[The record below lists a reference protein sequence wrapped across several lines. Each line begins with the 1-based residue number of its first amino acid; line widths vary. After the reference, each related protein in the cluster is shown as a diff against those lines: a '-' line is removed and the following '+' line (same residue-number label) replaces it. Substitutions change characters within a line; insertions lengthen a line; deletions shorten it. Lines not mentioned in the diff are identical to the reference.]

1 MKISVITIN
10 FNNLTGLT
18 KTVES
23 VLDQLFDKFEY
34 IIIDG
39 GSSDGSQEFLIEKSD
54 QLDYWVSEKDNGVYH
69 AMNKGLSIAKG
80 DFCIFLN
87 SGDFFY
93 DNFVLEKVNFSLDK
107 NYSLIY
113 GIILWEMHREMW
125 NPRFGYKSYEITKK
139 SEIPHQG
146 CFFNTNEL
154 KAIGG
159 YKEEFNIVSDWGA
172 ILDLI
177 VLKKQVK
184 KIDVI
189 VSVCEE
195 QGLSATNLQKNKK
208 EHFKYMIKYHPFI
221 WILGVLFELKK
232 RLKFKTR

>member
-1 MKISVITIN
+1 LNFSVITIN
-10 FNNLTGLT
+10 FNNLDGLI

-23 VLDQLFDKFEY
+23 VLSQSYELIEY

-39 GSSDGSQEFLIEKSD
+39 GSSDGSKEFLIENSQQID
-54 QLDYWVSEKDNGVYH
+54 FWVSEKDNGVYH
-69 AMNKGLSIAKG
+69 AMNKGLNIAKG

-93 DNFVLEKVNFSLDK
+93 DKFVLEKVNFSLDK

-113 GIILWEMHREMW
+113 GIILWEIHREMW
-125 NPRFGYKSYEITKK
+125 NPMVGYKSYEITKK

-159 YKEEFNIVSDWGA
+159 YKEEFKIVSDWGA

-184 KIDVI
+184 KIDLI

-195 QGLSATNLQKNKK
+195 QGLSAINLQKNKK
-208 EHFKYMIKYHPFI
+208 EHLKYMIKYHPFI
-221 WILGVLFELKK
+221 WIVGVLFELKK
-232 RLKFKTR
+232 RLKSKTR